1 MLFSTANSM
10 MLFKLSSMPIR
21 QRSSQQRANC
31 NGADP
36 DMELTLKEFLRG
48 GKEQLTAAGFPE
60 VDAEH
65 LLAHV
70 LGISRMELHNPVT
83 VENAINAI
91 GDIAVIEETF
101 WKLLDRR
108 CAHEPLQY
116 LTGVAYF
123 RYLELQVGPGV
134 LVPRPESELLVDAVL
149 RNIEG
154 REGAVSV
161 VDLGAG
167 SGALTLAIATEA
179 PQTHLI
185 AVEKDPAAVNWLRKN
200 VSRID
205 ETVRIL
211 ESDVEDA
218 LDGVKCDVVIANPP
232 YIPDGQELPQDVAEH
247 EPAVALFGG
256 EDGMAIPRRFIN
268 AAARLLKSGGFL
280 AIEHHESQPIDI
292 AAAMLADFENIQC
305 HNDLVGRPRF
315 TTGTRR

>member
-1 MLFSTANSM
+1 
-10 MLFKLSSMPIR
+10 
-21 QRSSQQRANC
+21 
-31 NGADP
+31 
-36 DMELTLKEFLRG
+36 MELTLKEFLRG

-70 LGISRMELHNPVT
+70 LGISRMDLHNPVT

-91 GDIAVIEETF
+91 GDTTVIEETF

-149 RNIEG
+149 KNIQG

-185 AVEKDPAAVNWLRKN
+185 AVEKDPAAVEWLRKN

-232 YIPDGQELPQDVAEH
+232 YIPDGQALPKDVAEH
-247 EPAVALFGG
+247 EPAIALFGG
-256 EDGMAIPRRFIN
+256 EDGMTIPRRFIN

-280 AIEHHESQPIDI
+280 AIEHHESQSIDI
-292 AAAMLADFENIQC
+292 AAAMLADFENVEC

-315 TTGTRR
+315 TTGSRR

>member
-1 MLFSTANSM
+1 

-21 QRSSQQRANC
+21 LQSSQLQIKGD
-31 NGADP
+31 GAEP
-36 DMELTLKEFLRG
+36 LMELTFKEFLRS
-48 GKEQLTAAGFPE
+48 GKDQLSAAGFPE

-70 LGISRMELHNPVT
+70 LGISRMELHNPLT
-83 VENAINAI
+83 VENAITAI

-123 RYLELQVGPGV
+123 RHLELQVGPGV
-134 LVPRPESELLVDAVL
+134 LVPRPESELLVEAVL
-149 RNIEG
+149 KNIET

-179 PQTHLI
+179 PSTHLI
-185 AVEKDPAAVNWLRKN
+185 AVEKDRAAVEWLRKN

-211 ESDVEDA
+211 EMDVEDA

-232 YIPDGQELPQDVAEH
+232 YIPDNEELPKDVADH
-247 EPAVALFGG
+247 EPAIALFGG
-256 EDGMAIPRRFIN
+256 PDGMDIPRRFIN

-280 AIEHHESQPIDI
+280 AIEHHEGQQVEI
-292 AAAMLADFENIQC
+292 AAAMVHAFDDIQI

-315 TTGTRR
+315 TTGVRR

>member
-1 MLFSTANSM
+1 
-10 MLFKLSSMPIR
+10 
-21 QRSSQQRANC
+21 
-31 NGADP
+31 
-36 DMELTLKEFLRG
+36 MELTLKEFLRG
-48 GKEQLTAAGFPE
+48 GKEQLAAAGYPE

-70 LGISRMELHNPVT
+70 LGITRMELHNPVT

-91 GDIAVIEETF
+91 GDITIIEETF

-108 CAHEPLQY
+108 SAHEPLQY
-116 LTGVAYF
+116 LTGTAYF

-134 LVPRPESELLVDAVL
+134 LVPRPESELLVEAVL
-149 RNIEG
+149 KNIES
-154 REGAVSV
+154 RSGAISV

-179 PQTHLI
+179 PNTHLI
-185 AVEKDPAAVNWLRKN
+185 AVEKDPAAVEWLRKN

-211 ESDVEDA
+211 ESDVEVA

-232 YIPDGQELPQDVAEH
+232 YIPDGQALPKDVADH
-247 EPAVALFGG
+247 EPAMALFGG

-268 AAARLLKSGGFL
+268 AAARLLKSGGFF
-280 AIEHHESQPIDI
+280 AIEHHESQPVDI
-292 AAAMLADFENIQC
+292 AAAMIQAFDDIQC

-315 TTGTRR
+315 TTGIRR

>member
-1 MLFSTANSM
+1 
-10 MLFKLSSMPIR
+10 
-21 QRSSQQRANC
+21 
-31 NGADP
+31 
-36 DMELTLKEFLRG
+36 MELTFKEFLRS
-48 GKEQLTAAGFPE
+48 GKEQLSVAGVPE

-70 LGISRMELHNPVT
+70 LGITRMDLHNPVT
-83 VENAINAI
+83 VENAIVAI
-91 GDIAVIEETF
+91 GDTTVIEETF

-134 LVPRPESELLVDAVL
+134 LVPRPESELLVEAVL
-149 RNIEG
+149 KNIEG
-154 REGAVSV
+154 KDGAISV

-179 PQTHLI
+179 PNTHLI
-185 AVEKDPAAVNWLRKN
+185 AVEKDPAAVEWLRKN

-211 ESDVEDA
+211 EMDVEDA

-232 YIPDGQELPQDVAEH
+232 YIPNDQELPKDVAEH
-247 EPAVALFGG
+247 EPAVALYGG
-256 EDGMAIPRRFIN
+256 PNGMEIPRRFIN
-268 AAARLLKSGGFL
+268 AAARILKSGGFL
-280 AIEHHESQPIDI
+280 AIEHHESQPLDI
-292 AAAMLADFENIQC
+292 AAAMANSFDDIQL